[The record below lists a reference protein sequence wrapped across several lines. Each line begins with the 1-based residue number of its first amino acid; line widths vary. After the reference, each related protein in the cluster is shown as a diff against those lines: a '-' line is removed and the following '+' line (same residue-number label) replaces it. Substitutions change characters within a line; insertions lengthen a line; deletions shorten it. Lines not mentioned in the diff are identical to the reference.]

1 MMMRFRF
8 VHRGGLCFAS
18 RRPLGYGIS
27 RSAHAYPALVDQQP
41 TNVFIISPKGPN
53 ANASLTEAIG
63 LCEAVDGW
71 RCVENMQLTFKP
83 RILIGKGQL
92 EIINDALEP
101 HRRLLDVTPNAKRW
115 GGPEDEHENADG
127 RDDAVDELVQET
139 AVERG
144 TSPKQLAVFINTPSL
159 AVAVQNKL
167 QDAWGVPV
175 LDRFNLVLRIF
186 RSRAQS
192 RQSILRLDLA
202 ALDYERSRLV
212 DSSAGLDQQ
221 RGGTHAMSG
230 AGEKAIS
237 ISRSNLTARAAT
249 LKDEL
254 ADLLAREDGMR
265 QRKRQRAADS
275 GRSIP
280 VVAIV
285 GYTNAG
291 KPLLI
296 RLPLSASDDL

>member
-1 MMMRFRF
+1 MLRFM
-8 VHRGGLCFAS
+8 HRGGLCFAS
-18 RRPLGYGIS
+18 RRPLGYGVS

-63 LCEAVDGW
+63 LCEAVAGW
-71 RCVENMQLTFKP
+71 SCVENMQLTFKP
-83 RILIGKGQL
+83 RIVIGKGQL

-101 HRRLLDVTPNAKRW
+101 HRSRLLDVTPNAKRW
-115 GGPEDEHENADG
+115 DEHENADG
-127 RDDAVDELVQET
+127 HEVAVDEHVQDT
-139 AVERG
+139 AVETG
-144 TSPKQLAVFINTPSL
+144 TYPQQLAVFINTPSL

-291 KPLLI
+291 KSLLI
-296 RLPLSASDDL
+296 CMATACL